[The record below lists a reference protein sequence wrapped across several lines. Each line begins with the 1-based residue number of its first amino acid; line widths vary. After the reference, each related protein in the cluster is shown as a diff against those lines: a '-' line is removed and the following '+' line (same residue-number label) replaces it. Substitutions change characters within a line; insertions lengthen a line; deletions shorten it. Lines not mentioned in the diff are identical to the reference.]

1 MVFPN
6 GSPLLHLSLRSLHLG
21 ERFHRL
27 VEAPRGEY
35 ELLHVFNFGLNV
47 FCSELELPGVDGLEA
62 AGEVSVGAARGKV
75 VDGGSGEV
83 EVLEALRA
91 GEGEE
96 EALITGVEFRDEF

>member
-1 MVFPN
+1 M
-6 GSPLLHLSLRSLHLG
+6 
-21 ERFHRL
+21 
-27 VEAPRGEY
+27 RG
-35 ELLHVFNFGLNV
+35 
-47 FCSELELPGVDGLEA
+47 GVDGLEA

-96 EALITGVEFRDEF
+96 EALIAGIEVRDGF